1 VVRVLT
7 VALLVGTAG
16 LTANAAEIVPGHAAS
31 VGVDVGYVD
40 VSAYSSWTEGS
51 AGKLRYGDSGF
62 TLNRAFI
69 DYRGRWTDTL
79 HANIVLEA
87 YDDDIGNAI
96 DFTQAYLE
104 WRPVPG
110 TATRYRAKLGAFYPP
125 ISLENVDAAWS
136 SPYTASSSAINS
148 WIAEEIR
155 TLGAELAVTRRPAS
169 LGGAHAF
176 SIEVAAFQGNDPAGS
191 LLAWKGWSVHDRQS
205 RFNDELPLPP
215 LPQIQPGMMFEKQD
229 PWVAPFREVD
239 GRTGYYT
246 NVEWR
251 YAEKL
256 LLRTGCYDNRADPT
270 AIEDGQ
276 YAWYTEF
283 THAGL
288 QTTFPGA
295 IGLVAQW
302 MTGATVMGPRMYSNG
317 AHAVDAEYESYFA
330 LLSKAYG
337 RHRWSFR
344 YDNFAVSQS
353 DQTPQDNNAESG
365 HASTLAYQVGLAEK
379 LSLVAEWISIKTH
392 RPAWSYFAL
401 APGEVETQFQL
412 TLRLRL

>member
-1 VVRVLT
+1 
-7 VALLVGTAG
+7 
-16 LTANAAEIVPGHAAS
+16 
-31 VGVDVGYVD
+31 
-40 VSAYSSWTEGS
+40 
-51 AGKLRYGDSGF
+51 
-62 TLNRAFI
+62 
-69 DYRGRWTDTL
+69 
-79 HANIVLEA
+79 
-87 YDDDIGNAI
+87 
-96 DFTQAYLE
+96 
-104 WRPVPG
+104 
-110 TATRYRAKLGAFYPP
+110 
-125 ISLENVDAAWS
+125 
-136 SPYTASSSAINS
+136 
-148 WIAEEIR
+148 
-155 TLGAELAVTRRPAS
+155 
-169 LGGAHAF
+169 
-176 SIEVAAFQGNDPAGS
+176 
-191 LLAWKGWSVHDRQS
+191 
-205 RFNDELPLPP
+205 
-215 LPQIQPGMMFEKQD
+215 
-229 PWVAPFREVD
+229 
-239 GRTGYYT
+239 
-246 NVEWR
+246 WR